1 MPNQLE
7 TNLRH
12 LRELLTQRLIIEPMV
27 PVETI
32 LKVIQSDEIPS
43 DAWLDCLRA
52 AVQSEMNDSSNPTTI
67 SFDFA
72 PVIVPKVDF
81 HRQISDSGSST
92 QRSPLQD
99 QNQSVFD
106 QIDMDDIYLTHQLLS
121 SGMFSKTSVPS
132 SPNVL
137 SQREEPL
144 DVYQMILRENLE
156 ELSQLKWDQ
165 RTIDNIRR
173 RFMSPEIS
181 NNIASLKT
189 ALLVIET
196 IVTNGIS
203 LQTHID
209 RITNTITK
217 CPAHQWMKELN
228 KIVDEQGKA
237 KSVPVLLEELKR
249 ENPSLNI
256 SDLEDQYDEVM
267 RYYHTEASKM
277 TSTNFQE
284 QLNFKNKFAK
294 IAVIIQ
300 AAHLFK
306 QYRPRDIQIL
316 SLLLLIGNPGQDKG
330 RLAQIRT
337 GEGKS
342 IIVSMLTVYLSL
354 PPMNKRVDIITTS
367 EILAQRD
374 AAEFAPFYRMFGL
387 SVGHN
392 CCDPETK
399 PNYSVHIVYGTVSHF
414 AGDLL
419 RTDFY
424 LKTEIRGDRPYDAAI
439 VDEVDSMFIDQ
450 RQHYT
455 QLASLTPGYKSLNI
469 ILRFIYSFFQKYNL
483 TENNEF
489 VIRQA
494 DGYYKADAVEF
505 IRRKIANKE
514 LIRYSAYRQEY
525 IDRKLPKWI
534 WGAKQAVYG
543 LALNVDYVISQFSRA
558 RQQWLENIRNECRT
572 IAICNCRA
580 VLIICETI
588 REAEDIQSVLRSQ
601 HPGLKL
607 YLRSDLAEHVKPEE
621 VHQGDVI
628 VATNLAGRGT
638 DLRTMTIVNER
649 GGLHVIVTFM
659 PRNSRIEEQAFG
671 RAGRQGQPGS
681 ARLIIYRERIGQELD
696 GRVDQA
702 TIVDI
707 WKRARDREEE
717 SDMKDG
723 IAEVKRVEMKDE
735 LLIRFLDTAHSQKS
749 KLSFANDIFK
759 PGFSSLRELWASF
772 VGADEATTKQRYR
785 EFEADIQKRMHDS
798 IAILDN
804 HSSEDV
810 ENLINAQFQAVSR
823 LIVHPKYFIYAG
835 FHAFCTDKVNDRK
848 GQALT
853 LYRHALDIDPHDFIA
868 HYNTVPC
875 HIGNSQASIDRAIQ
889 AMNEAIRLLNQE
901 IETRKLL
908 EIFHDPPTTEE
919 GTTAAHGPIDQTSL
933 AELIYLQIVHS
944 TFEQSREQLKQFEES
959 KHEISSKVIKYGKL
973 LLSPGGPLTGCLEP
987 IASLEKIKMIGVAI
1001 DAVRQIDKNGFTVEN
1016 LTQLASSG
1024 MALAGVDQKAV
1035 DFVQKL
1041 PERVKDAEALLSGDL
1056 DRILER
1062 GTLAGLP
1069 VGAAQQ
1075 ILKYGFTI
1083 ESATQLAMDGMKMAG
1098 VDQKT
1103 INIVQQLPERI
1114 KDAEALMSGN
1124 LDRILQRGML
1134 AGLPVQAIQDIRNNG
1149 FSANTITRLV
1159 ADGMKL
1165 QGVDQK
1171 TIDLVKQ
1178 IPERIKDAE
1187 ALLSGDLDRI
1197 LKRGALAGLPV
1208 GIAQQIVQN
1217 GFTVENATQLAMDGM
1232 KMAGVDQKTI
1242 NIVQQL
1248 PERIKDAEALMSGNI
1263 DRILQRGMLAGL
1275 PVQAIQDIRNNGF
1288 SANTITRLVADGMKL
1303 QGVDQKTIDLV
1314 KQIPERMKDAEAL
1327 LSGDINKILER
1338 DKLAGLPLHAIQ
1350 QIGKEGF
1357 SEETIAKLI
1366 ADGMSIVGVD
1376 QNTIDFVKK
1385 LPERVRN
1392 LQAIATGNLSDMVKC
1407 ADSIGLSVSV
1417 VKQIAENGFSTDIV
1431 TQLALESMTREGVD
1445 ARKIEF
1451 VKKLP
1456 EQIKDA
1462 QALLHGD
1469 INQIC
1474 ERGILG
1480 DMPVNA
1486 VRQFFERG
1494 VSPESVSQLIT
1505 AGMSLQSVDQK
1516 TIDLVKQLPE
1526 RMKDAQALLS
1536 GDMNAILE
1544 RGMSAGLPL
1553 NVVQQIAKEGLSA
1566 KTITQLTLEGMALAG
1581 VDQKQVEFVKRI
1593 PDKIQGAQ
1601 PLVNGDL
1608 NEFLKRS
1615 TFGSISIDTLRN
1627 IASQNNSVEV
1637 VKQIAL
1643 TGMEIADIDKN
1654 SLKFVEELPQE
1665 IENMQRSLNE
1675 NLDQLLRGNIS
1686 RSIDQ
1691 LLGAFNDKSLLNGKE
1706 KEIFQLVR
1714 RQSPVVEG
1722 VLNGDGKTVLLKAV
1736 RTLNKEISNLK
1747 LDALLDVALPI
1758 ALERVFNREQEA
1770 VNNLYK
1776 STLDQLKSINSGFS
1790 EQKLQVL
1797 QQILKSSDKW
1807 NTFERKKHQLD
1818 GNICVILRPAIER
1831 EKKFKEACESLSASE
1846 TTLEKCLKALNITF
1860 EATQRQGSDLH
1871 EAVEQSSGD

>member
-81 HRQISDSGSST
+81 HRQISDS
-92 QRSPLQD
+92 
-99 QNQSVFD
+99 
-106 QIDMDDIYLTHQLLS
+106 
-121 SGMFSKTSVPS
+121 
-132 SPNVL
+132 
-137 SQREEPL
+137 
-144 DVYQMILRENLE
+144 
-156 ELSQLKWDQ
+156 
-165 RTIDNIRR
+165 
-173 RFMSPEIS
+173 
-181 NNIASLKT
+181 ASLKT

-439 VDEVDSMFIDQ
+439 VDEVDS
-450 RQHYT
+450 
-455 QLASLTPGYKSLNI
+455 
-469 ILRFIYSFFQKYNL
+469 
-483 TENNEF
+483 
-489 VIRQA
+489 
-494 DGYYKADAVEF
+494 
-505 IRRKIANKE
+505 
-514 LIRYSAYRQEY
+514 
-525 IDRKLPKWI
+525 
-534 WGAKQAVYG
+534 
-543 LALNVDYVISQFSRA
+543 QFSRA

-810 ENLINAQFQAVSR
+810 ENLTNAQFQAVSR

-908 EIFHDPPTTEE
+908 EIFHDLPTTEE

-1024 MALAGVDQKAV
+1024 IALAGVDQKAV
-1035 DFVQKL
+1035 NFVQKL

-1197 LKRGALAGLPV
+1197 LERGALAGLPV

-1248 PERIKDAEALMSGNI
+1248 PERIKDAEALMSG
-1263 DRILQRGMLAGL
+1263 DLDKILQRGMLAGL

-1338 DKLAGLPLHAIQ
+1338 GKLAGLPLHAIQ

-1818 GNICVILRPAIER
+1818 GNICMILRPAIER

-1846 TTLEKCLKALNITF
+1846 TTLEKCRKALNITF

-1871 EAVEQSSGD
+1871 EAVEQSSGDAWVCLFTIDI

>member
-144 DVYQMILRENLE
+144 DAYQMILRENLE

-534 WGAKQAVYG
+534 WGAKQALYG

-908 EIFHDPPTTEE
+908 EIFHDLPTTEE

-1024 MALAGVDQKAV
+1024 MALAGIDQKAV

-1187 ALLSGDLDRI
+1187 ALLSVKQIPERMKDAEALLSGDLDRI
-1197 LKRGALAGLPV
+1197 LERGALAGLPV

-1217 GFTVENATQLAMDGM
+1217 GFTVESAAQLAIDGM
-1232 KMAGVDQKTI
+1232 TMAGVDQKTI

-1248 PERIKDAEALMSGNI
+1248 PERIKDAEALMSG
-1263 DRILQRGMLAGL
+1263 DLDKILQRGMLAGL

-1338 DKLAGLPLHAIQ
+1338 GKLAGLPLNAIQ

-1431 TQLALESMTREGVD
+1431 TQLALE
-1445 ARKIEF
+1445 K
-1451 VKKLP
+1451 
-1456 EQIKDA
+1456 QIKDA

-1608 NEFLKRS
+1608 NEFLKR
-1615 TFGSISIDTLRN
+1615 
-1627 IASQNNSVEV
+1627 
-1637 VKQIAL
+1637 K
-1643 TGMEIADIDKN
+1643 
-1654 SLKFVEELPQE
+1654 
-1665 IENMQRSLNE
+1665 
-1675 NLDQLLRGNIS
+1675 
-1686 RSIDQ
+1686 
-1691 LLGAFNDKSLLNGKE
+1691 

-1818 GNICVILRPAIER
+1818 GNICMILRPAIER

-1846 TTLEKCLKALNITF
+1846 TTLEKCRKALNITF

-1871 EAVEQSSGD
+1871 EAVEQSSGDAWVCLFTIDI

>member
-81 HRQISDSGSST
+81 HRQISDS
-92 QRSPLQD
+92 
-99 QNQSVFD
+99 
-106 QIDMDDIYLTHQLLS
+106 
-121 SGMFSKTSVPS
+121 
-132 SPNVL
+132 
-137 SQREEPL
+137 
-144 DVYQMILRENLE
+144 
-156 ELSQLKWDQ
+156 
-165 RTIDNIRR
+165 
-173 RFMSPEIS
+173 
-181 NNIASLKT
+181 ASLKT

-439 VDEVDSMFIDQ
+439 VDEVD
-450 RQHYT
+450 
-455 QLASLTPGYKSLNI
+455 
-469 ILRFIYSFFQKYNL
+469 
-483 TENNEF
+483 
-489 VIRQA
+489 
-494 DGYYKADAVEF
+494 
-505 IRRKIANKE
+505 
-514 LIRYSAYRQEY
+514 
-525 IDRKLPKWI
+525 
-534 WGAKQAVYG
+534 
-543 LALNVDYVISQFSRA
+543 SQFSRA

-908 EIFHDPPTTEE
+908 EIFHDLPTTEE

-1024 MALAGVDQKAV
+1024 IALAGVDQKAV
-1035 DFVQKL
+1035 NFVQKL

-1197 LKRGALAGLPV
+1197 LERGALAGLPV

-1327 LSGDINKILER
+1327 LSGDLDRILERGALAGLPVGIAQQIVQNGFTVESAAQLAIDGMTMAGVDQKTINIVQQLPERIKDAEALMSGDLDKILQRGMLAGLPVQAIQDIRNNGFSANTITRLVADGMKLQGVDQKTIDLVKQIPERMKDAEALLSGDINKILER
-1338 DKLAGLPLHAIQ
+1338 GKLAGLPLNAIQ

-1451 VKKLP
+1451 VKNLP

-1818 GNICVILRPAIER
+1818 GNICMILRPAIER

-1846 TTLEKCLKALNITF
+1846 TTLEKCRKALNITF

-1871 EAVEQSSGD
+1871 EAVEQSSGDAWVCLFTIDI

>member
-81 HRQISDSGSST
+81 HRQISDS
-92 QRSPLQD
+92 
-99 QNQSVFD
+99 
-106 QIDMDDIYLTHQLLS
+106 
-121 SGMFSKTSVPS
+121 
-132 SPNVL
+132 
-137 SQREEPL
+137 
-144 DVYQMILRENLE
+144 
-156 ELSQLKWDQ
+156 
-165 RTIDNIRR
+165 
-173 RFMSPEIS
+173 
-181 NNIASLKT
+181 ASLKT

-439 VDEVDSMFIDQ
+439 VDEVD
-450 RQHYT
+450 
-455 QLASLTPGYKSLNI
+455 
-469 ILRFIYSFFQKYNL
+469 
-483 TENNEF
+483 
-489 VIRQA
+489 
-494 DGYYKADAVEF
+494 
-505 IRRKIANKE
+505 
-514 LIRYSAYRQEY
+514 
-525 IDRKLPKWI
+525 
-534 WGAKQAVYG
+534 
-543 LALNVDYVISQFSRA
+543 SQFSRA

-1327 LSGDINKILER
+1327 LSGDLDRILERGALAGLPVGIAQQIVQNGFTVESAAQLAIDSMTMAGVDQKTINIVQQLPERIKDAEALMSGDLDKILQRGMLAGLPVQAIQDIRNNGFSANTITRLVADGMKLQGVDQKTIDLVKQIPERMKDAEALLSGDINKILER

-1871 EAVEQSSGD
+1871 EAVEQSSGDAWVCLFTIDI